1 MSTSNPV
8 FSDIVQLLDT
18 LVPTNDPN
26 IDDAPHGAY
35 WRNTTR
41 DAFVG
46 IKTDDWGVPGSLIT
60 LGQPRQSNFY
70 LALAGQAPFDGS
82 QLPQMPDIGADSNAR
97 HATADELA
105 MVATWITNNCP
116 A

>member
-8 FSDIVQLLDT
+8 FSDIVQLLDM
-18 LVPTNDPN
+18 LVPKADPN
-26 IDDAPHGAY
+26 IDNAPHGAF

-41 DAFVG
+41 DVFVG
-46 IKTDDWGVPGSLIT
+46 IKTDNWGVNGSLIT
-60 LGQPRQSNFY
+60 LGQPLQSNLY

-82 QLPQMPDIGADSNAR
+82 QLPQMPDIDADPNAR
-97 HATADELA
+97 HATGSELT
-105 MVATWITNNCP
+105 MVATWISNNCP